1 VWRVSQSFLPE
12 GLPGALRE
20 ARFHKDIVKAKQLLA
35 AAGLS
40 GGFSIAMDY
49 ASVWPFSEIAQ
60 AIQADLGAIEIK
72 LQLLPAEQKQ
82 VVTKM
87 RARQH

>member
-35 AAGLS
+35 AAGLW
-40 GGFSIAMDY
+40 GGFSITMDL